1 MTQMFH
7 VLPSV
12 LDLGAYHNFILYML
26 RGFNKL
32 CQPKIQW
39 ESLLPI

>member
-1 MTQMFH
+1 MTSMFH
-7 VLPSV
+7 ARLSV

-32 CQPKIQW
+32 CQLEKQW
-39 ESLLPI
+39 ESLFQM